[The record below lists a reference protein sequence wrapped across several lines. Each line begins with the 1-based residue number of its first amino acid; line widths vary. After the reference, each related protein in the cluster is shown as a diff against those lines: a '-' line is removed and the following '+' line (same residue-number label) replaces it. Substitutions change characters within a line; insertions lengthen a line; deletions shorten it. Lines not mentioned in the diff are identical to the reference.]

1 MSGAKSGKNNPNFG
15 KVRFIETK
23 AKMSATKGIS
33 IFAYSENGLL
43 INKFPSVR
51 EAGKYFNTDSK
62 TILRYCSNGKLFKE
76 QWILSN
82 KDTLFYKGDVK

>member
-62 TILRYCSNGKLFKE
+62 TILRYLKNNGYYLIRILCSIKE
-76 QWILSN
+76 
-82 KDTLFYKGDVK
+82 TLNNDYS